1 MMNKFAATLIAMAA
15 VLLAGCIE
23 PRIDKPVA
31 PETGSL
37 SASYTTAMGELQSA
51 TMEATV
57 QAVETTVA
65 DTGGVCGWE
74 GIDGLFCEDAARCN
88 ALFTC
93 AGLAST
99 TALVNRLKDLI
110 LDAANSDDETID
122 TDEGE
127 EVFTTPF
134 KQGEGFVTVRRICSG
149 HGETPTLDDANGRIV
164 MSAGFTNLTLD
175 PVIWADF
182 EGCKFRV
189 LNAPFTSITITGRL
203 VVILANEPVRPGV
216 EVTFLT
222 GFDFEIETELG
233 VLDIAASFKI
243 DPDATRLLI
252 LVERDEGNVLFY
264 SSPGRTGFLTASGDY
279 ACDFTG
285 RVCTGPDGR
294 VVTW

>member
-1 MMNKFAATLIAMAA
+1 MTNFAATLLAMAA
-15 VLLAGCIE
+15 TLLAGCIE
-23 PRIDKPVA
+23 PRIDKPLA
-31 PETGSL
+31 PETEPL
-37 SASYTTAMGELQSA
+37 STSYTTAMGELESA

-74 GIDGLFCEDAARCN
+74 GIDGLLCEDASRCN
-88 ALFTC
+88 AVFTC

-99 TALVNRLKDLI
+99 TALVNRVKDLI

-122 TDEGE
+122 NDGE

-134 KQGEGFVTVRRICSG
+134 KQGEGFVTIRRICSG
-149 HGETPTLDDANGRIV
+149 HGETPTVDDANGRVV
-164 MSAGFTNLTLD
+164 MTAGFTNLTLD

-189 LNAPFTSITITGRL
+189 LNAPFASITITGRL
-203 VVILANEPVRPGV
+203 VVVLANEPVRPGV
-216 EVTFLT
+216 DISFLT

-233 VLDIAASFKI
+233 TADIASSFQF
-243 DPDATRLLI
+243 DPAGTRLLI
-252 LVERDEGNVLFY
+252 LIRRDEGDLLFY
-264 SSPGRTGFLTASGDY
+264 TSPGHTGFLTASGDY

-285 RVCTGPDGR
+285 RVCTGPEGR